1 MSSLLVALLGVM
13 VATNQIAAASNL
25 VAQTT
30 GTSISVPDTNGVV
43 EEEYQKL
50 LADDND
56 AQAEVDRWIR
66 ENMEFQAKGA
76 GTPNDELNQ
85 RIRERFAP
93 IRKAYED
100 FIKRN
105 PKQTRARVAF
115 GSFLGDLGDEEGAQG
130 QWEKA
135 LELDPKDPAIYNNLA
150 NVYGHNG
157 SVKKA
162 FEYYAKAIELSPFEP
177 VYYHNFGTTVYLF
190 RKDAMDFYNITEEQ
204 VFNKALDLYSKA
216 LKLDPQNF
224 PLATDVAQTYYGI
237 RPMRTD
243 DALKAWTNTLSIAHD
258 EIEREGVYIHFARIK
273 YLSGRL
279 AEARMHLN
287 SVTNE
292 MYAELKR
299 RIARNLTE
307 QENKSKP
314 TNALPVVQLESPPSP
329 PTKSGQ

>member
-1 MSSLLVALLGVM
+1 M
-13 VATNQIAAASNL
+13 VATNQPTAVSNL
-25 VAQTT
+25 VAQTA
-30 GTSISVPDTNGVV
+30 GASINVPATNDPV
-43 EEEYQKL
+43 EMEYQKL

-66 ENMEFQAKGA
+66 ENMEFEAKGA

-85 RIRERFAP
+85 RIRERFTP

-100 FIKRN
+100 FIQRN
-105 PKQTRARVAF
+105 PKHTRARVAF
-115 GSFLGDLGDEEGAQG
+115 GSFLGDLGDEDGARN

-150 NVYGHNG
+150 NVYGHHG
-157 SVKKA
+157 PAKKA
-162 FEYYAKAIELSPFEP
+162 FEYYAKAIELSPFES
-177 VYYHNFGTTVYLF
+177 VYYHNLGTTVYLF
-190 RKDAMDFYNITEEQ
+190 RKDAMEFYNITEQQ
-204 VFNKALDLYSKA
+204 VFNKALELYSKA

-258 EIEREGVYIHFARIK
+258 EIEREGVYIHLARIK
-273 YLSGRL
+273 YLAGRI

-292 MYAELKR
+292 MYADLKKQ
-299 RIARNLTE
+299 IFRNLDGD
-307 QENKSKP
+307 NKASE
-314 TNALPVVQLESPPSP
+314 TNTLKSAREEKTSTRQPSR
-329 PTKSGQ
+329 